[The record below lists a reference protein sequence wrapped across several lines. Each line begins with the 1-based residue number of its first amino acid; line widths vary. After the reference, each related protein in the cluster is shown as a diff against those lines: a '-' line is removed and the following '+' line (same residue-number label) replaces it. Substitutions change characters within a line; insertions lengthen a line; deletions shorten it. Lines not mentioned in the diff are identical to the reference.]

1 MTPLMSLTGE
11 DRRVTIEKMDV
22 MPDTERCTCCRLCRL
37 SETEDVNTFGHGG
50 GELQR
55 VGTDDHAQHHEGH
68 EVDDGR
74 GDHAEHGPS
83 HTGHE
88 EMFRKR
94 FWISSALSFP
104 VLFWSGTIQGWVGY
118 TAPEFPGSSLI
129 VPVLATFIF
138 FYGGFPFL
146 SMAMFELKK
155 RRPGMMTLIS
165 LAITVAY
172 GFSMLTL
179 IVPTIGDD
187 FFWELVTLIDIM
199 LLGHWMEMRSV
210 RQASG
215 ALGALAKLMPDT
227 ADVEGL
233 DREVVT
239 IPVSELMTEQIMLIR
254 PGASVPADGTVS
266 DGESDFDE
274 ALITGE
280 SRPVKKTVGETVI
293 AGTINSGSGA
303 VRARVTATGDDTAL
317 SGIMLLVA
325 EAEASKSPTQLLADR
340 AASILFYVAVGAAA
354 LTAVIWTLVYGGF
367 DERTIARVVT
377 VLVIACPHALGL
389 AIPLV
394 VSNTTGIAA
403 DNGILI
409 RKREAIDTAR
419 NLNVIIFD
427 KTGTLTTGQM
437 GVGEIATVDGVP
449 REKAL
454 AVAAAVEG
462 DSEHPMARAIRDSAE
477 ARGISVPEPSAFE
490 ALKGRG
496 VRATVDGAIISV
508 GGPGLVESMD
518 VVVPG
523 SLAALAD
530 AAGVRG
536 ESVVYV
542 IEDGSPIAAIAIS
555 DLVRSESH
563 EAIRALKER
572 GVSVGMMTGDSDDV
586 ARAVA
591 GELDMDIVLS
601 QVLPADK
608 DAHVAQLQENGDG
621 VGMVGDGVN
630 DAPALVRADIGIAIG
645 SGTDVAVQSADLV
658 LVSDDPRGVVK
669 ILRLSAASYRKQL
682 ENIWWGAGYNI
693 IMIPLAA
700 GILVPW
706 GFDMPPAVGA
716 ALMSLSTIIVAVNAQ
731 LLRRLDLDVD

>member
-1 MTPLMSLTGE
+1 MT
-11 DRRVTIEKMDV
+11 KMDGTV
-22 MPDTERCTCCRLCRL
+22 RGASDGCACCRLCRL
-37 SETEDVNTFGHGG
+37 SEGAPIVHREHEDHEALESEADGHDHHIAEDGHGDHAMG
-50 GELQR
+50 GS
-55 VGTDDHAQHHEGH
+55 DDHAG
-68 EVDDGR
+68 
-74 GDHAEHGPS
+74 HGPD

-88 EMFRKR
+88 EMFRQR
-94 FWISSALSFP
+94 FWISSALSIP
-104 VLFWSGTIQGWVGY
+104 VLFWSGTIQNWFGY
-118 TAPEFPGSSLI
+118 TAPGFTGSFLM
-129 VPVLATFIF
+129 VPLLATFIF
-138 FYGGFPFL
+138 AYGGFPFL
-146 SMAMFELKK
+146 SMVEFELKK

-165 LAITVAY
+165 LAISVAY
-172 GFSMLTL
+172 GFSMLT
-179 IVPTIGDD
+179 IVTPSIGED

-199 LLGHWMEMRSV
+199 LLGHWLEMRSV

-215 ALGALAKLMPDT
+215 ALGALARLMPDT
-227 ADVEGL
+227 ADIDGHDGV
-233 DREVVT
+233 VVT
-239 IPVSELMTEQIMLIR
+239 IPVTELAKEQIMLIR
-254 PGASVPADGTVS
+254 PGASVPADGVVIG
-266 DGESDFDE
+266 GESDFDE
-274 ALITGE
+274 ALMTGE
-280 SRPVKKTVGETVI
+280 SRPVKKRVDGVVI

-340 AASILFYVAVGAAA
+340 AASVLFYVAIAAAA
-354 LTAVIWTLVYGGF
+354 LTAVVWTLIYGGF
-367 DERTIARVVT
+367 DERTITRVVT

-403 DNGILI
+403 ENGILI

-419 NLNVIIFD
+419 NLDVIVFD

-437 GVGEIATVDGVP
+437 GVAEITTVDGVS
-449 REKAL
+449 RERAL
-454 AVAAAVEG
+454 TLAAAVEG
-462 DSEHPMARAIRDSAE
+462 DSEHPMARAIRESAA
-477 ARGISVPEPSAFE
+477 ARGVSVPVPSSFE

-496 VRATVDGAIISV
+496 VRATVDGEDISV
-508 GGPGLVESMD
+508 GGPRLVESMELE
-518 VVVPG
+518 VPVT
-523 SLAALAD
+523 LAAFSD
-530 AAGVRG
+530 VAGARG
-536 ESVVYV
+536 QSVVYV
-542 IEDGSPIAAIAIS
+542 IRDGSPIAAIAIS
-555 DLVRSESH
+555 DLVRAESY
-563 EAIRALKER
+563 EAISALKER
-572 GVSVGMMTGDSDDV
+572 AINVGMMTGDSDDV
-586 ARAVA
+586 AQAVA
-591 GELDMDIVLS
+591 DELGLDIVLS

-608 DAHVAQLQENGDG
+608 DAHVARLQANGDD

-693 IMIPLAA
+693 VMIPLAA
-700 GILVPW
+700 GVLVPW

-731 LLRRLDLDVD
+731 LLRRLNLNVD

>member
-1 MTPLMSLTGE
+1 MPGVEL
-11 DRRVTIEKMDV
+11 DV
-22 MPDTERCTCCRLCRL
+22 MQDTGSCACCRLCQL
-37 SETEDVNTFGHGG
+37 SDTDEATHAGHAG
-50 GELQR
+50 GEDPTNG
-55 VGTDDHAQHHEGH
+55 VDDHAGHHGDRQVEDGH
-68 EVDDGR
+68 D
-74 GDHAEHGPS
+74 DHAGHGPD

-94 FWISSALSFP
+94 FWVSTALSVP
-104 VLFWSGTIQGWVGY
+104 VLFWSETVQGWFGY
-118 TAPEFPGSSLI
+118 TAPEFSGSFLI

-138 FYGGFPFL
+138 IYGGFPFL
-146 SMAMFELKK
+146 SMAVFELKK
-155 RRPGMMTLIS
+155 RSPGMMTLIS

-215 ALGALAKLMPDT
+215 SLGALAKLMPDT
-227 ADVEGL
+227 ADVEGE
-233 DREVVT
+233 DGVITT
-239 IPVSELMTEQIMLIR
+239 IPVGDLMMEQIMLIR
-254 PGASVPADGTVS
+254 PGASVPADGVVT
-266 DGESDFDE
+266 DGASDFDE

-280 SRPVKKTVGETVI
+280 SRPVKKGVGETVI
-293 AGTINSGSGA
+293 GGTINSGSGA

-340 AASILFYVAVGAAA
+340 AASLLFYMAVGAAV
-354 LTAVIWTLVYGGF
+354 LTAVIWTVIYGGF

-403 DNGILI
+403 ENGILI

-419 NLNVIIFD
+419 NLDVIVFD

-437 GVGEIATVDGVP
+437 GVADIATVDGVSK
-449 REKAL
+449 EGAL
-454 AVAAAVEG
+454 ALAAAVEG
-462 DSEHPMARAIRDSAE
+462 DSEHPMARAIRDSAV
-477 ARGISVPEPSAFE
+477 AREVSVPVPEAFE

-496 VRATVDGAIISV
+496 VRATVDGSAISV
-508 GGPGLVESMD
+508 GGPRLVESMD
-518 VVVPG
+518 VVLPG
-523 SLAALAD
+523 TLTAFAD
-530 AAGVRG
+530 AAGARG

-542 IEDGSPIAAIAIS
+542 IESDSPVAAIAIS
-555 DLVRSESH
+555 DLVRTESD
-563 EAIRALKER
+563 EAIKALKER
-572 GVSVGMMTGDSDDV
+572 GVSVGMMTGDSADV
-586 ARAVA
+586 AQAVA
-591 GELDMDIVLS
+591 DELDLDIVLS

-608 DAHVAQLQENGDG
+608 DAHVSQLQEGGNN

-693 IMIPLAA
+693 VMIPLAA

-716 ALMSLSTIIVAVNAQ
+716 LFMSLSTIIVAVNAQ
-731 LLRRLDLDVD
+731 MLRRLNLNVD

>member
-1 MTPLMSLTGE
+1 MESEADGHDHHIAE
-11 DRRVTIEKMDV
+11 D
-22 MPDTERCTCCRLCRL
+22 
-37 SETEDVNTFGHGG
+37 GHGDHAMG
-50 GELQR
+50 GS
-55 VGTDDHAQHHEGH
+55 DDHAG
-68 EVDDGR
+68 
-74 GDHAEHGPS
+74 HGPD

-88 EMFRKR
+88 EMFRQR
-94 FWISSALSFP
+94 FWISSALSIP
-104 VLFWSGTIQGWVGY
+104 VLFWSGTIQDWFGY
-118 TAPEFPGSSLI
+118 TAPGFTGSFLM
-129 VPVLATFIF
+129 VPLLATFIF
-138 FYGGFPFL
+138 AYGGFPFL
-146 SMAMFELKK
+146 SMVEFELKK

-165 LAITVAY
+165 LAISVAY
-172 GFSMLTL
+172 GFSMLT
-179 IVPTIGDD
+179 IVTPSIGED

-199 LLGHWMEMRSV
+199 LLGHWLEMRSV

-215 ALGALAKLMPDT
+215 ALGALARLMPDT
-227 ADVEGL
+227 ADIDGHDGV
-233 DREVVT
+233 VVT
-239 IPVSELMTEQIMLIR
+239 IPVTELAKEQIMLIR
-254 PGASVPADGTVS
+254 PGASVPADGVVIG
-266 DGESDFDE
+266 GESDFDE
-274 ALITGE
+274 ALMTGE
-280 SRPVKKTVGETVI
+280 SRPVKKRVDGVVI

-340 AASILFYVAVGAAA
+340 AASVLFYVAIAAAA
-354 LTAVIWTLVYGGF
+354 LTAVVWTLIYGGF
-367 DERTIARVVT
+367 DERTITRVVT

-403 DNGILI
+403 ENGILI

-419 NLNVIIFD
+419 NLDVIVFD

-437 GVGEIATVDGVP
+437 GVAEITTVDGVS
-449 REKAL
+449 RERAL
-454 AVAAAVEG
+454 TLAAAVEG
-462 DSEHPMARAIRDSAE
+462 DSEHPMARAIRESAA
-477 ARGISVPEPSAFE
+477 ARGVSVPVPSSFE

-496 VRATVDGAIISV
+496 VRATVDGEDISV
-508 GGPGLVESMD
+508 GGPRLVESMELE
-518 VVVPG
+518 VPVT
-523 SLAALAD
+523 LAAFSD
-530 AAGVRG
+530 VAGARG
-536 ESVVYV
+536 QSVVYV
-542 IEDGSPIAAIAIS
+542 IRDGSPIAAIAIS
-555 DLVRSESH
+555 DLVRAESY
-563 EAIRALKER
+563 EAISALKER
-572 GVSVGMMTGDSDDV
+572 AINVGMMTGDSDDV
-586 ARAVA
+586 AQAVA
-591 GELDMDIVLS
+591 DELGLDIVLS

-608 DAHVAQLQENGDG
+608 DAHVARLQANGDD

-693 IMIPLAA
+693 VMIPLAA
-700 GILVPW
+700 GVLVPW

-731 LLRRLDLDVD
+731 LLRRLNLNVD

>member
-1 MTPLMSLTGE
+1 VIDT
-11 DRRVTIEKMDV
+11 DRDV
-22 MPDTERCTCCRLCRL
+22 RATANSCACCRLCHL
-37 SETEDVNTFGHGG
+37 SDSVSFGQVELAEDGVTAPVADRDDHIHAKEDHGG
-50 GELQR
+50 HTMEDPDQ
-55 VGTDDHAQHHEGH
+55 
-68 EVDDGR
+68 
-74 GDHAEHGPS
+74 
-83 HTGHE
+83 HTGHGPDHSGHE
-88 EMFRKR
+88 ETFRKR
-94 FWISSALSFP
+94 FWISSALSIP
-104 VLFWSGTIQGWVGY
+104 VLYWSGTIQDWFGY
-118 TAPEFPGSSLI
+118 TAPEFSGSFLI

-138 FYGGFPFL
+138 VYGGFPFL
-146 SMAMFELKK
+146 SMALFELRL

-165 LAITVAY
+165 LAISVAY
-172 GFSMLTL
+172 GFSMLTIL
-179 IVPTIGDD
+179 IPSIGDD

-215 ALGALAKLMPDT
+215 ALGALARLMPDT
-227 ADVEGL
+227 ADVEDPDG
-233 DREVVT
+233 DVTT
-239 IPVSELMTEQIMLIR
+239 IPAGELTTEQIMLIR
-254 PGASVPADGTVS
+254 PGASVPADGVVI

-280 SRPVKKTVGETVI
+280 SRPVKKSGGETVI

-340 AASILFYVAVGAAA
+340 AASVLFYLAVAAAA

-419 NLNVIIFD
+419 NLDVIIFD

-437 GVGEIATVDGVP
+437 GVAEIAAVDGVS
-449 REKAL
+449 RETAL
-454 AVAAAVEG
+454 GLAAAVEG
-462 DSEHPMARAIRDSAE
+462 DSEHPMARAIRESAA
-477 ARGISVPEPSAFE
+477 ARGISVPVASSFE

-496 VRATVDGAIISV
+496 VRATVDGTDISV
-508 GGPGLVESMD
+508 GGPRLVESTN
-518 VVVPG
+518 VVLPG
-523 SLAALAD
+523 ALAALGD
-530 AAGVRG
+530 AGGARG

-542 IEDGSPIAAIAIS
+542 IELGSPIAAISIS
-555 DLVRSESH
+555 DLVRSESD
-563 EAIRALKER
+563 EAIKALKQR

-586 ARAVA
+586 AQAVA
-591 GELDMDIVLS
+591 DELDLDIVLS

-608 DAHVAQLQENGDG
+608 DAHVTLLQENGDD

-630 DAPALVRADIGIAIG
+630 DAPALARSDIGIAIG

-669 ILRLSAASYRKQL
+669 ILRLSAARYRKQL

-693 IMIPLAA
+693 VMIPLAA
-700 GILVPW
+700 GVLVPW
-706 GFDMPPAVGA
+706 GFDMPPSVGA

-731 LLRRLDLDVD
+731 LLRRLNLDVD

>member
-1 MTPLMSLTGE
+1 MTGADE
-11 DRRVTIEKMDV
+11 D
-22 MPDTERCTCCRLCRL
+22 
-37 SETEDVNTFGHGG
+37 HGG
-50 GELQR
+50 HHGDPQVDGEH
-55 VGTDDHAQHHEGH
+55 DDHAGH
-68 EVDDGR
+68 GA
-74 GDHAEHGPS
+74 DHS
-83 HTGHE
+83 GHE

-94 FWISSALSFP
+94 FWVSTALSFP
-104 VLFWSGTIQGWVGY
+104 VLFWSETIQAWFGY
-118 TAPEFPGSSLI
+118 TAPEFLGSFLI

-138 FYGGFPFL
+138 VYGGFPFL
-146 SMAMFELKK
+146 SLAVFELKK
-155 RRPGMMTLIS
+155 RSPGMMTLIS

-215 ALGALAKLMPDT
+215 SLGALAKLMPDT
-227 ADVEGL
+227 ADVEGPNG
-233 DREVVT
+233 VVTT
-239 IPVSELMTEQIMLIR
+239 IPVGDLMTEQIVLIR
-254 PGASVPADGTVS
+254 PGASVPADGVVT

-280 SRPVKKTVGETVI
+280 SRPVKKLMGETVI
-293 AGTINSGSGA
+293 GGTINSGSGA

-340 AASILFYVAVGAAA
+340 AASLLFYMAVGAAV
-354 LTAVIWTLVYGGF
+354 LTAVIWTVIYGGF
-367 DERTIARVVT
+367 DERMIARVVT

-403 DNGILI
+403 ENGILI

-419 NLNVIIFD
+419 NLDVIVFD

-437 GVGEIATVDGVP
+437 GVADIATIDGVSK
-449 REKAL
+449 ESAL
-454 AVAAAVEG
+454 ALAAAVEG
-462 DSEHPMARAIRDSAE
+462 DSEHPMARAIRDSAV
-477 ARGISVPEPSAFE
+477 AREIAVPEPEGFE

-496 VRATVDGAIISV
+496 VRASVDGSVISV
-508 GGPGLVESMD
+508 GGPRLVESMD
-518 VVVPG
+518 VVLPG
-523 SLAALAD
+523 ALAALAD
-530 AAGVRG
+530 SAGARG

-542 IEDGSPIAAIAIS
+542 IESDSPIAAIAIS
-555 DLVRSESH
+555 DLVRTESD
-563 EAIRALKER
+563 EAIKALKGR

-591 GELDMDIVLS
+591 DELDLDIVLS

-608 DAHVAQLQENGDG
+608 DAHVSRLQENGDN

-682 ENIWWGAGYNI
+682 QNIWWGAGYNI
-693 IMIPLAA
+693 VMIPLAA

-716 ALMSLSTIIVAVNAQ
+716 LFMSLSTIIVAVNAQ
-731 LLRRLDLDVD
+731 MLRRVNLDVD

>member
-1 MTPLMSLTGE
+1 MVFRRTSLTE
-11 DRRVTIEKMDV
+11 ERTVTSADGDV
-22 MPDTERCTCCRLCRL
+22 MLDTDSCTCCRLCQL
-37 SETEDVNTFGHGG
+37 DEVADAEDLAVRHGHVQAESGHG
-50 GELQR
+50 
-55 VGTDDHAQHHEGH
+55 DHDIGRSGDHEGH
-68 EVDDGR
+68 
-74 GDHAEHGPS
+74 GPN

-94 FWISSALSFP
+94 FWISSALSIP
-104 VLFWSGTIQGWVGY
+104 VLFWSETVQGWFGY
-118 TAPEFPGSSLI
+118 TAPEFSGSFLI

-138 FYGGFPFL
+138 VYGGFPFL
-146 SMAMFELKK
+146 SMAVFELKK
-155 RRPGMMTLIS
+155 RSPGMMTLIS

-215 ALGALAKLMPDT
+215 SLGALAKLMPDT
-227 ADVEGL
+227 ADVEGQ
-233 DREVVT
+233 DGVVTT
-239 IPVSELMTEQIMLIR
+239 IPVGDLMMEQIMLIR
-254 PGASVPADGTVS
+254 PGASVPS
-266 DGESDFDE
+266 DGVVTDGASDFDE

-280 SRPVKKTVGETVI
+280 SRPVKKGVGETVI
-293 AGTINSGSGA
+293 GGTINSGSGA

-340 AASILFYVAVGAAA
+340 AASLLFYMAVGAAV
-354 LTAVIWTLVYGGF
+354 LTAVIWTVIYGGF

-403 DNGILI
+403 ENGILI

-419 NLNVIIFD
+419 NLDVIVFD

-437 GVGEIATVDGVP
+437 GVADIATVDGVSK
-449 REKAL
+449 EGAL
-454 AVAAAVEG
+454 ALAAAVEG
-462 DSEHPMARAIRDSAE
+462 DSEHPMARAIRDSAV
-477 ARGISVPEPSAFE
+477 AREVSVPVPEAFE

-496 VRATVDGAIISV
+496 VRATVDGSAISV
-508 GGPGLVESMD
+508 GGPRLVESMD
-518 VVVPG
+518 VVLPG
-523 SLAALAD
+523 TLTAFAD
-530 AAGVRG
+530 AAGARG

-542 IEDGSPIAAIAIS
+542 IESDSPVAAIAIS
-555 DLVRSESH
+555 DLVRTESD
-563 EAIRALKER
+563 EAIKALKER
-572 GVSVGMMTGDSDDV
+572 GVSVGMMTGDSADV
-586 ARAVA
+586 AQAVA
-591 GELDMDIVLS
+591 DELDLDIVLS

-608 DAHVAQLQENGDG
+608 DAHVSQLQEGGDN

-693 IMIPLAA
+693 VMIPLAA

-716 ALMSLSTIIVAVNAQ
+716 LFMSLSTIIVAVNAQ
-731 LLRRLDLDVD
+731 LLRRLDLNVD

>member
-1 MTPLMSLTGE
+1 MNVATDS
-11 DRRVTIEKMDV
+11 
-22 MPDTERCTCCRLCRL
+22 CACCRLCHL
-37 SETEDVNTFGHGG
+37 SDPVSHGH
-50 GELQR
+50 
-55 VGTDDHAQHHEGH
+55 
-68 EVDDGR
+68 
-74 GDHAEHGPS
+74 GDHADHAATEADLHGRVHHLVEEGHGDHTLTGTDEHAGHGPDHS
-83 HTGHE
+83 GHE
-88 EMFRKR
+88 EMFRRR
-94 FWISSALSFP
+94 FWISSALSVP
-104 VLFWSGTIQGWVGY
+104 VLFWSGTIQDWFSY
-118 TAPEFPGSSLI
+118 TAPEFTGSFLI

-138 FYGGFPFL
+138 VYGGFPFL
-146 SMAMFELKK
+146 SMAVFELKK

-165 LAITVAY
+165 LAISVAY
-172 GFSMLTL
+172 VFSMLT
-179 IVPTIGDD
+179 IVIPSIGDD

-215 ALGALAKLMPDT
+215 ALGALARLMPDT
-227 ADVEGL
+227 AEIDDSDG
-233 DREVVT
+233 VVTT
-239 IPVSELMTEQIMLIR
+239 IPVSELTKEQVVLIR
-254 PGASVPADGTVS
+254 PGASVPADGVVI

-280 SRPVKKTVGETVI
+280 SRPVKKSVDDTVI

-303 VRARVTATGDDTAL
+303 VRARVTATGDETAL

-340 AASILFYVAVGAAA
+340 AASVLFYVAVAAAA
-354 LTAVIWTLVYGGF
+354 LTAVVWTSVYGGF

-419 NLNVIIFD
+419 NLDVIVFD

-437 GVGEIATVDGVP
+437 GVAEIATANGVSTE
-449 REKAL
+449 RAL
-454 AVAAAVEG
+454 ALAAAVEG
-462 DSEHPMARAIRDSAE
+462 DSEHPMARAIRESAA
-477 ARGISVPEPSAFE
+477 ARGIPVPVASAFE

-496 VRATVDGAIISV
+496 VRATVGGTDISV
-508 GGPGLVESMD
+508 GGPRLIGSMD
-518 VVVPG
+518 AGVPAT
-523 SLAALAD
+523 LAALTD

-542 IEDGSPIAAIAIS
+542 IETGSPIAAIAIS
-555 DLVRSESH
+555 DLVRSESD
-563 EAIRALKER
+563 EAIKALKQR

-586 ARAVA
+586 AQAVA
-591 GELDMDIVLS
+591 EELGLDIVLS

-608 DAHVAQLQENGDG
+608 DAHVSALQESGDD

-693 IMIPLAA
+693 VMIPLAA
-700 GILVPW
+700 GVLVPW

-731 LLRRLDLDVD
+731 LLRRLDLEVD